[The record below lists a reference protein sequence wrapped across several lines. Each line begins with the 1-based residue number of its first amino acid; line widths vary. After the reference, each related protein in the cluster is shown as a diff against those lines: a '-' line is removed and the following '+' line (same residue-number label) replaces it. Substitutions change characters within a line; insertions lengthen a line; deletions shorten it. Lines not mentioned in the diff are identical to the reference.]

1 MAQPRRRTSPLRAP
15 CILVLVPLALA
26 LLVAWPAL
34 ALMTLVPVV
43 GLVSFPTLLSCTASL
58 FFVLPATLHVLFAQ
72 PKSPNPPLLPRLRLL
87 SPLANL
93 RLLHW
98 ALLVLHDA
106 YAASLVALAL
116 ETLTKR
122 VLLVGGRD
130 AHSVIRENVPY
141 AEGPDGAGALRLDV
155 YLPQP
160 RRARRADEREDDQG
174 GAAPRS
180 ERAPVVV
187 LLPSPSYRLLALSR
201 TFPSPL
207 IAHRLA
213 RLGPTGALVVV
224 PALSGAAGGRGTAGI
239 ERAVGETRAALE
251 WVAEHAAAYGADA
264 ERCTVL
270 GYGAGAHVGML
281 TLVQSAVVCARE
293 ALLGA
298 ADDDEEKREQE
309 EEEGEGG
316 SARAGCS
323 AQLSVDDGATSSHGG
338 TPRWREQS
346 SSADRAS
353 TLLSHQAPDLH
364 SSSPGTSQAASDSDA
379 PSSPTRPTRRSAS
392 PSPSSS
398 SRSSSS
404 LDHNAAATSSNVSTR
419 RLAPLTARDIPSG
432 VRACGLWTLEPSSGA
447 GADVVNDEPEYHGEA
462 LASFAL
468 PRRRGGGRLR
478 VQGVVLVGGT
488 YDVVKQGRWLE
499 GWGAAEVSSLARFC
513 QDDERDI
520 LQACPSHLIYAASPL
535 LARTPSSS
543 TSPSSTS
550 AAAAPPLSSLLPPR
564 FLLIHGGRD
573 PLVPF
578 SQATLLRNLLV
589 GIGVSEARL
598 RLCRDEG
605 GLGALATLMHPTR
618 YSPLVMREI
627 EHVIF
632 DPLDADA
639 DAEVE
644 VEEGGRGSRTSSA
657 TRSRRARRAT

>member
-1 MAQPRRRTSPLRAP
+1 MAQPRPRTSPLRAP
-15 CILVLVPLALA
+15 CIAVLVPVALA
-26 LLVAWPAL
+26 LLVAWPVLAL
-34 ALMTLVPVV
+34 ATLVPVV

-58 FFVLPATLHVLFAQ
+58 FLVLPATLHLVLAQ
-72 PKSPNPPLLPRLRLL
+72 PDSPNPPLVPRVRLL

-98 ALLVLHDA
+98 VLLVLHDA
-106 YAASLVALAL
+106 YASSIFALAL
-116 ETLTKR
+116 ETLTRR

-130 AHSVIRENVPY
+130 AHGIIRENIAY
-141 AEGPDGAGALRLDV
+141 AEGPDGASSLRLDV

-160 RRARRADEREDDQG
+160 RRARRGERDDG
-174 GAAPRS
+174 DDGAAAS
-180 ERAPVVV
+180 ELAPVVV
-187 LLPSPSYRLLALSR
+187 VLPSPSYRLLSLSR

-224 PALSGAAGGRGTAGI
+224 PSLSGAQGHGAAGQGVVGI

-251 WVAEHAAAYGADA
+251 WVAEHAGAYGADA

-270 GYGAGAHVGML
+270 GYGAGAHVGLL
-281 TLVQSAVVCARE
+281 TLVQSAIVCARE

-298 ADDDEEKREQE
+298 ADEEK
-309 EEEGEGG
+309 EEEGADDGDV
-316 SARAGCS
+316 ARAEVER
-323 AQLSVDDGATSSHGG
+323 AQLGVDDGATSSGGG
-338 TPRWREQS
+338 TPRRRGES
-346 SSADRAS
+346 SSADYVPV
-353 TLLSHQAPDLH
+353 LLPRDTSIAPSSSHTDRQTDSDRH
-364 SSSPGTSQAASDSDA
+364 SSSSPA
-379 PSSPTRPTRRSAS
+379 SPTRQPPS
-392 PSPSSS
+392 PSSSSS

-404 LDHNAAATSSNVSTR
+404 FDLDAAIASADTGTR
-419 RLAPLTARDIPSG
+419 RPTALAARDVPSG
-432 VRACGLWTLEPSSGA
+432 VRACRLWTLAPSSG
-447 GADVVNDEPEYHGEA
+447 GAQDGVVVVEDEPEYGGEA

-499 GWGAAEVSSLARFC
+499 GWGAGDVSNMARFC
-513 QDDERDI
+513 HDDERDI
-520 LQACPSHLIYAASPL
+520 LQACPSHLLYAASPL
-535 LARTPSSS
+535 LARSLSSS
-543 TSPSSTS
+543 S
-550 AAAAPPLSSLLPPR
+550 ATTTTPPLPSLLPPR

-589 GIGVSEARL
+589 GIGVGEARL

-605 GLGALATLMHPTR
+605 GLGALATLMRPTR

-627 EHVIF
+627 EHIVF
-632 DPLDADA
+632 DPVGD
-639 DAEVE
+639 
-644 VEEGGRGSRTSSA
+644 EEGAREGRTSGA
-657 TRSRRARRAT
+657 RRRTSRRAG